1 MSEIWK
7 LEQQLCRCCHAE
19 GAFENLSKP
28 RELNG
33 ITEIYSNMLKACF
46 QIVIDSVPGPLN
58 DMTYAICESCVLRLR
73 DAYEFMRQV
82 QNAEIKFKDYYNRNA
97 IKGIHED
104 CDNDGARKTEENDC
118 FSDHEECTL
127 DDDFF
132 MHFNNEDLQNS
143 ATKEKGKTKGTKIR
157 KVKKSR
163 EVKKVINKLK
173 KAKKKVDNEKDASED
188 QDGGSAPKF
197 RLQSEDYK
205 KDGDAYLCGHC
216 NKRYKLTSLRKH
228 VKSKHYKIPDYN
240 CRLCNSQFMTIAQY
254 TVHKLEVHN
263 IDDRHKCKACNSV
276 FNTRVQLNKHKK
288 AFHMLGEK
296 RKCDLCDY
304 ESFSI
309 ESLYKHKYKHKT
321 VKDHHCSFCR
331 KSFVRK
337 TNLNLHERI
346 HTGDR
351 RNICKECGQAFVQK
365 ASLNYHMMKYH
376 PSVNF

>member
-188 QDGGSAPKF
+188 QDDDVLSLINFTIIRNDDGIVFHNCNICKKNYLTRGAFTKHYRKIHLEIRVPPRSCHLCSEKVSKHTKALHLEEKHGIPAPTCNICERKF
-197 RLQSEDYK
+197 SFPHEVLCHKRLQ
-205 KDGDAYLCGHC
+205 
-216 NKRYKLTSLRKH
+216 
-228 VKSKHYKIPDYN
+228 
-240 CRLCNSQFMTIAQY
+240 
-254 TVHKLEVHN
+254 
-263 IDDRHKCKACNSV
+263 
-276 FNTRVQLNKHKK
+276 
-288 AFHMLGEK
+288 
-296 RKCDLCDY
+296 
-304 ESFSI
+304 
-309 ESLYKHKYKHKT
+309 
-321 VKDHHCSFCR
+321 
-331 KSFVRK
+331 
-337 TNLNLHERI
+337 
-346 HTGDR
+346 HTGDKKYR
-351 RNICKECGQAFVQK
+351 CDECGQLY
-365 ASLNYHMMKYH
+365 ASKIILKNHLLLHSAGKNFICQFCNKTLRTEIGLRLHIRVHLNVRPHICDVCNKSFTQEGSLRHHIKMKH
-376 PSVNF
+376 SI

>member
-188 QDGGSAPKF
+188 QDGDKLKF
-197 RLQSEDYK
+197 RVQSEDYK

-216 NKRYKLTSLRKH
+216 DKRYKMRYLSYHIQT
-228 VKSKHYKIPDYN
+228 KHYKIPFHK
-240 CRLCNSQFMTIAQY
+240 CQLCDSRFFTQAQRTI
-254 TVHKLEVHN
+254 HKLEVHN
-263 IDDRHKCKACNSV
+263 IDVRYKCKACNSV
-276 FNTRVQLNKHKK
+276 FNTSGQLHHHKQSFHMLGVKRKCDSCEFETFSTESLNKHKFTHK
-288 AFHMLGEK
+288 TERDHHCSYCKKSFARRSHLKLHEMIHTGEK
-296 RKCDLCDY
+296 RK
-304 ESFSI
+304 
-309 ESLYKHKYKHKT
+309 
-321 VKDHHCSFCR
+321 
-331 KSFVRK
+331 
-337 TNLNLHERI
+337 
-346 HTGDR
+346 
-351 RNICKECGQAFVQK
+351 ICKECGQAFVQK

-376 PSVNF
+376 PNVDF